1 MNRTVEKNKTLLVE
15 GPASVA
21 VTSGKAEVFGYTLIS
36 GHKVVIREGKRLPFA
51 VEEITNF
58 DISSG
63 QNALVEEVDGN
74 TVPKS
79 WNDSSEELCT
89 FEKKPIIA
97 LVLGTADSGKSSF
110 CTYLVNRQLQEKR
123 RVAVLDG
130 DLGQS
135 DIGPPCTVAY
145 AYVTKRL
152 TDLFSLKAKNAFF
165 VGATS
170 PVGVINKVIEGLS
183 LLKKEIL
190 ENGPD
195 VVLVNTDG
203 WIDGEDA
210 TYYKIKLVEEL
221 NPDVIFFMQQKDGL
235 VQISNALEK
244 FKKVL
249 VESPEV
255 IGERSSEKRR
265 NLRELGYIKYL
276 GNAKVQS
283 YPLGWLN
290 IEEHEVFGLGKRRVS
305 MRYAKQIYDLL
316 GMKPLQFTES
326 EGKIS
331 IIVGRRRWIETENL
345 KKVEEFTKK
354 KAMVVRKGEE
364 EGLLIALY
372 NSEKRFLGI
381 GVLQEIDYLRKT
393 LKILS
398 PVSEGVSIVAIGN
411 IKLDRNM
418 KEILAFTPDRE
429 SERNAFSKLF

>member
-1 MNRTVEKNKTLLVE
+1 MNRIVEKNKTLLVE
-15 GPASVA
+15 GPASVS
-21 VTSGKAEVFGYTLIS
+21 VISGRAEVFGSALIS

-51 VEEITNF
+51 VEEATTF

-79 WNDSSEELCT
+79 WNDSSGELNALQT
-89 FEKKPIIA
+89 KPTIA
-97 LVLGTADSGKSSF
+97 MVLGAADSGKSSL
-110 CTYLVNRQLQEKR
+110 CTYLVNRQLQEKK

-152 TDLFSLKAKNAFF
+152 TDLFNLKAKNAFF

-170 PVGVINKVIEGLS
+170 PVGVINKVIEGLNS
-183 LLKKEIL
+183 LKKEIL
-190 ENGPD
+190 GNGPD
-195 VVLVNTDG
+195 TVIVNTDG
-203 WIDGEDA
+203 WVEGEDA
-210 TYYKIKLVEEL
+210 IYYKIKLVEEL
-221 NPDVIFFMQQKDGL
+221 NPDIIFFIQQKDEL

-244 FKKVL
+244 FRKVI

-255 IGERSSEKRR
+255 ISQRSGEKRR
-265 NLRELGYIKYL
+265 NLRELGYVKYL
-276 GNAKVQS
+276 GGAKVQS
-283 YPLGWLN
+283 YPLGWLK
-290 IEEHEVFGLGKRRVS
+290 IEEHEVFGLGKKRVS

-354 KAMVVRKGEE
+354 KATVIRKGEE
-364 EGLLIALY
+364 EGLLIALC
-372 NSEKRFLGI
+372 NSENKFLGI
-381 GVLQEIDYLRKT
+381 GVLQEIDYLRKS

-398 PVSEGVSIVAIGN
+398 PVSEGVSIVTIGN
-411 IKLDRNM
+411 VKLDRNM
-418 KEILAFTPDRE
+418 KEIPAFTP
-429 SERNAFSKLF
+429 ERQTERTAFSKLF